1 MKYKG
6 LYYPEGIG
14 SDLADRLTNAADA
27 INGRLTQW
35 ASGKADDNDD
45 QISEDGWLH
54 KDVAKST
61 QDLFKRFYTKHISR
75 QWLKDLGFEGWE
87 CGLGQILDIRDTR
100 IAHLL
105 PYLLT
110 AHMYNFRA
118 TKHITGFINNSCPAT
133 WGATWSNDYFFGVL
147 RDDTIDQ
154 NDAGE
159 DKPSPIYGIGKYLME
174 DIYIKNA
181 RYYRLQAAL
190 VQSFF
195 FPETVRWETSGCYC
209 TKYVV
214 PKTDLNS
221 FKKRIKNYT
230 LINCDDGIGYPRQY
244 YAGSGSGASREFR
257 CDIYER
263 LFAAWY
269 QTITEAYHSKRKI
282 TLLGCEPSAKD
293 CYCLLQCHLQQVPM
307 DSILESDDEK
317 ISRFLTYQPI
327 EKNSL
332 SHECV
337 VEGDMI
343 VNPPVTTK

>member
-35 ASGKADDNDD
+35 AFGKNDTHDDG
-45 QISEDGWLH
+45 IYEDGWLH
-54 KDVAKST
+54 EDIARST
-61 QDLFKRFYTKHISR
+61 QDLFRRFYTKHISR
-75 QWLKDLGFEGWE
+75 RWLSGLGFDGWE
-87 CGLGQILDIRDTR
+87 CGLGQILDIRNPH
-100 IAHLL
+100 IAALL

-118 TKHITGFINNSCPAT
+118 SKHITGFINNSRPAAWKTT
-133 WGATWSNDYFFGVL
+133 WKNNYFFGVC
-147 RDDTIDQ
+147 RDEAGDKKDDT
-154 NDAGE
+154 NN
-159 DKPSPIYGIGKYLME
+159 KKTPIYGIGKYLME
-174 DIYIKNA
+174 DIYITNT

-195 FPETVRWETSGCYC
+195 FPETVLWETSGFVC

-214 PKTDLNS
+214 PKTDVS
-221 FKKRIKNYT
+221 RFKKAMKQHT
-230 LINCDDGIGYPRQY
+230 MVNCDDGTEYSQQY
-244 YAGSGSGASREFR
+244 YAGSNSTVSREYQ
-257 CDIYER
+257 CDLYEM
-263 LFAAWY
+263 LFIAWY

-307 DSILESDDEK
+307 ESILESDDEK

-343 VNPPVTTK
+343 VYPPVSIK

>member
-1 MKYKG
+1 MKHKG
-6 LYYPEGIG
+6 LYYPEGID
-14 SDLADRLTNAADA
+14 SDLTDRLTNAADA

-35 ASGKADDNDD
+35 AFGKNDTHDDG
-45 QISEDGWLH
+45 ISEDGWLH
-54 KDVAKST
+54 EDVARST

-75 QWLKDLGFEGWE
+75 QWLKDLGFDGWE

-133 WGATWSNDYFFGVL
+133 WGTPWSNDYFFGVC
-147 RDDTIDQ
+147 RDQTSDQKDDT
-154 NDAGE
+154 ND
-159 DKPSPIYGIGKYLME
+159 KKSPIYGVGKYLME
-174 DIYIKNA
+174 DIYIKST
-181 RYYRLQAAL
+181 RYDRLQEAL

-195 FPETVRWETSGCYC
+195 FPETVLLKSSGFCF
-209 TKYVV
+209 TEYVV
-214 PKTDLNS
+214 PKADLNS
-221 FKKRIKNYT
+221 FKKRIKQHT
-230 LINCDDGIGYPRQY
+230 MINCDDGTKYSQQY
-244 YAGSGSGASREFR
+244 YAGSGSNVYREYR

-293 CYCLLQCHLQQVPM
+293 CYCLLQCHLQQVLM
-307 DSILESDDEK
+307 ESILESDDEK

-343 VNPPVTTK
+343 VNPPVSIK